1 MQLYYYPN
9 RPILIPPDKARINA
23 YESSGQYIGE
33 LKWNGDNTL
42 LDTNKPLEFWNRH
55 KERHRFIPNE
65 IMREELSKWPKDMV
79 INAELMHYRT
89 WEIKNVLIVH
99 CVMVWKGKPLIGK
112 TWGDSRK
119 ILDDM
124 PSATCVKV
132 SEIFQTGFWDKFQ
145 ATDGVTIEGIIL
157 KNPTGKLVFSTT
169 PIPDTSFMFKIRKP
183 NKKYPF

>member
-1 MQLYYYPN
+1 MNLYYFPN
-9 RPILIPPDKARINA
+9 RPTLIPPDKAHIDSL
-23 YESSGQYIGE
+23 EFSGQYVGE

-42 LDTNKPLEFWNRH
+42 LDTNHPTEFWNRH

-65 IMREELSKWPKDMV
+65 IMKDELSKWPKDMV
-79 INAELMHYRT
+79 INAELMNYRT
-89 WEIKNVLIVH
+89 KEIKNILIVH

-124 PSATCVKV
+124 PSATCVQV

-145 ATDGVTIEGIIL
+145 TADGATIEGIIL

-169 PIPDTSFMFKIRKP
+169 PIPDVSWMNKIRKP
-183 NKKYPF
+183 SKKYPF